1 MHLNEFADPKD
12 YTPTA
17 AEAETFL
24 KRLLRLWPGR
34 STDDSAPSVPSQQKT
49 AADRAKETLRRAMNA
64 CRRPM
69 CWRKFLLH

>member
-1 MHLNEFADPKD
+1 MRLNEFTDPKD

-34 STDDSAPSVPSQQKT
+34 SPDDQTPS
-49 AADRAKETLRRAMNA
+49 ELRTRKQPPVE
-64 CRRPM
+64 RR
-69 CWRKFLLH
+69 KLFDAL